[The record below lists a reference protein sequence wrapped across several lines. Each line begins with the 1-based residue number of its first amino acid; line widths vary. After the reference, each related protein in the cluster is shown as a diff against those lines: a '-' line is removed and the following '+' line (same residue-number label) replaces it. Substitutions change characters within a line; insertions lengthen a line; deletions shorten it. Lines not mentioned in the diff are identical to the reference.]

1 MSGAPILSLYFV
13 ISLMSETK
21 ETKDLNMPIPEDF
34 DPDFSSEEIAEAEAI
49 LDLLEHSNL
58 DQPLSDDPRDQAREH
73 ASVKRMLANLGLD
86 KSRVT
91 DNLADTNIASTLT
104 TWTEELVH
112 SARLAH
118 RGDEGDLTFEVE
130 DDTIVGRILGE
141 NADMILEL
149 SVTETMRDEADLV
162 RVSASV
168 PVPEHP
174 VSDDDL
180 VVGVTFTDDRRV
192 VRFPLHT
199 VNSGD
204 EEFPLYELAGGVT
217 ILGLRGHVRR
227 AWIEMD
233 QISDNDQS

>member
-1 MSGAPILSLYFV
+1 
-13 ISLMSETK
+13 
-21 ETKDLNMPIPEDF
+21 MPTPEDF

-58 DQPLSDDPRDQAREH
+58 DQPLSDDPRNQARER
-73 ASVKRMLANLGLD
+73 AAVNRMLANLGLD

-91 DNLADTNIASTLT
+91 DNLADTNLASTIT
-104 TWTEELVH
+104 TWTEELIH
-112 SARLAH
+112 SAQLAH
-118 RGDEGDLTFEVE
+118 RGDEGDHTFEIE

-149 SVTETMRDEADLV
+149 SVTETTGAEDDLV
-162 RVSASV
+162 RVTASV

-174 VSDDDL
+174 VSDNDL
-180 VVGVTFTDDRRV
+180 VVGVTFTGDRRV

-199 VNSGD
+199 VNGGD
-204 EEFPLYELAGGVT
+204 ENFPLYELVGGVT

-227 AWIEMD
+227 AWIEVD
-233 QISDNDQS
+233 QISDNDLS